1 LYETRI
7 IRGKSL
13 VQNVGAAH
21 RHQRVHRQV
30 PAGQTGRFHRSPR
43 HGVFRR
49 KRDGRTGDGRR
60 GGAGG
65 AGRHQP
71 AARPAAGG
79 GRAPIPAGFVLQ
91 GNRGRPQ
98 SSAQHRQVVPV
109 PRPAAASGFA
119 SGRAERWCHGMI
131 NREVMELMNRYLDG
145 DLDERELAELERHL
159 QQSTEAAA
167 MFERLKRLLR
177 QLEQLPM
184 VTPPT
189 SIVDAI
195 LPRLDQIGAGS
206 EHAAADNAP
215 ARRSGRFRPNR
226 SFAGAAAAAVL
237 LLAVALPS
245 GIALLNRQS
254 AYEMEASSA
263 GASLNSAL
271 MMSGQEIA
279 SKTEEQNAFTAQFSL
294 KVADQSGSPDG
305 GAHPEMSAGG
315 ASGPPEGGVPDG
327 RSGGSGAPETVDKSL
342 PVMEGSQ
349 PGKAALGFTG

>member
-1 LYETRI
+1 
-7 IRGKSL
+7 
-13 VQNVGAAH
+13 
-21 RHQRVHRQV
+21 
-30 PAGQTGRFHRSPR
+30 
-43 HGVFRR
+43 
-49 KRDGRTGDGRR
+49 
-60 GGAGG
+60 
-65 AGRHQP
+65 
-71 AARPAAGG
+71 
-79 GRAPIPAGFVLQ
+79 
-91 GNRGRPQ
+91 
-98 SSAQHRQVVPV
+98 
-109 PRPAAASGFA
+109 
-119 SGRAERWCHGMI
+119 MI

-159 QQSTEAAA
+159 QQSPEAAA
-167 MFERLKRLLR
+167 MFERLKRLHL

-349 PGKAALGFTG
+349 PGKAALGFTGPMEPSPDAGERTIVTDYAEGKPPAGWQVAVEAGGDGLRVYVLDERGETVFISPPYPGDITHFRWSEDGGTFSFDHEHDGKTERVTVDVGSGTILTAPGSP